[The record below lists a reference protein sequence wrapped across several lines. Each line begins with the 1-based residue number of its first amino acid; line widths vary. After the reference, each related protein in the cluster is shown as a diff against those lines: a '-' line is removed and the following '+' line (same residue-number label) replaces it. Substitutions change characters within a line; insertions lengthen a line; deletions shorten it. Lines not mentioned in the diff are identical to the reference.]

1 MAEKNS
7 QLASLSDEMTSNSI
21 ETVFETQES
30 LKKVTSNVLEW
41 MDDMEKKIKL
51 VSEFDELE
59 LNDERLKLLIEKA
72 EETTS
77 LHKSLLKSKMD
88 SWNLEKAHRITGV
101 EGKILQQLLENLKVN
116 MSFAIFYDNFRLFH
130 TKKKRNQ

>member
-7 QLASLSDEMTSNSI
+7 QLASLSDELTSNSI

-30 LKKVTSNVLEW
+30 SKKVTSNVLEW

-88 SWNLEKAHRITGV
+88 SWNLEKAHKITGV
-101 EGKILQQLLENLKVN
+101 EGKILQQLLENLMVN
-116 MSFAIFYDNFRLFH
+116 MSFVIFYDNFRLFH
-130 TKKKRNQ
+130 RKKKRNQ